1 MTRCVLLSTSLL
13 PATQGR
19 IETGS
24 RIGRRRAAGAAL
36 GGRLGPRSAQ
46 WRQAAGRRAG
56 RRGGPLSG
64 RVEPLAVGFV
74 LRCIDLRRGR
84 ARDRG
89 RQHLPVGGAVGAVD
103 LDLRIPRPASKI
115 RSRAAWSQMAASGS
129 GSSLGL
135 RAPHAEWR
143 RGTAVQR
150 RRQNTTPSHL
160 GHRRLDAPVQRVHSR
175 DRFTD
180 RWLMSVLTE
189 ELQTEDGYRD
199 SQVTV
204 AVAAAPAGATQP
216 TGGDPPARRQILT
229 ENSHPSHNSDTLAG
243 DTPTTLSRPI
253 RQWPASVQTRAIGH
267 PSSSISPPAPD
278 LHPEPPTLKSGRIWW
293 ARLDGRQHHLRGA
306 VQPVAL
312 GSMTTRPPSST
323 STHRRWRSSSAMPTS
338 GVASAT

>member
-1 MTRCVLLSTSLL
+1 MTRCVLLSTSLS

-56 RRGGPLSG
+56 RRGGPRAG

-89 RQHLPVGGAVGAVD
+89 RQHLPVRGTAGAVD

-150 RRQNTTPSHL
+150 RRQSTTPSHL

-175 DRFTD
+175 DRSTD
-180 RWLMSVLTE
+180 RWRMSVLTE
-189 ELQTEDGYRD
+189 ELQTEDGYRTVKSPSPWRLFRRPPR
-199 SQVTV
+199 SQP
-204 AVAAAPAGATQP
+204 AAI
-216 TGGDPPARRQILT
+216 RQRDAKSLQKTHIP
-229 ENSHPSHNSDTLAG
+229 H
-243 DTPTTLSRPI
+243 TTLTPWRATP
-253 RQWPASVQTRAIGH
+253 RQR
-267 PSSSISPPAPD
+267 
-278 LHPEPPTLKSGRIWW
+278 
-293 ARLDGRQHHLRGA
+293 
-306 VQPVAL
+306 
-312 GSMTTRPPSST
+312 
-323 STHRRWRSSSAMPTS
+323 
-338 GVASAT
+338 